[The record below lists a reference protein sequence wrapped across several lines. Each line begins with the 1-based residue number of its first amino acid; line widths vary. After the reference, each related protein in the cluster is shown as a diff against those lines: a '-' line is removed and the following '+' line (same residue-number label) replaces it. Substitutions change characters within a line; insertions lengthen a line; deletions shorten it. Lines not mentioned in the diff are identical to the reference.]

1 MPNTAPLYHGQKVKK
16 KKMAKILPDVL
27 TFPEKYL
34 DQVKQHNIPESLF
47 ILMIITKNARTS
59 RGEMPH
65 LFYITSRKP
74 NNNNKLTHRKPL
86 YKHFMD

>member
-16 KKMAKILPDVL
+16 KTAKILPDVL

-47 ILMIITKNARTS
+47 ILMIITKNA
-59 RGEMPH
+59 
-65 LFYITSRKP
+65 
-74 NNNNKLTHRKPL
+74 
-86 YKHFMD
+86 